1 MILYR
6 ESTEIG
12 RGQVKKSGGLP
23 AGLNLSVNTI
33 IPKDFI
39 FAYNAESPLLQH
51 MLASGIFPDGIRKD
65 RGHAQHVKDKPKRQ
79 TLCLRSVVLA
89 FDRIV
94 LQVNA

>member
-12 RGQVKKSGGLP
+12 RGAGKKSGGLP
-23 AGLNLSVNTI
+23 AGPNLSVNAI

-39 FAYNAESPLLQH
+39 FAYKAKSPLLQH
-51 MLASGIFPDGIRKD
+51 MLTSGIFPDGIRKD

-79 TLCLRSVVLA
+79 TLCLRSVALP
-89 FDRIV
+89 FYRIV

>member
-1 MILYR
+1 
-6 ESTEIG
+6 
-12 RGQVKKSGGLP
+12 
-23 AGLNLSVNTI
+23 
-33 IPKDFI
+33 
-39 FAYNAESPLLQH
+39 

-89 FDRIV
+89 FYRIV

>member
-1 MILYR
+1 
-6 ESTEIG
+6 
-12 RGQVKKSGGLP
+12 
-23 AGLNLSVNTI
+23 
-33 IPKDFI
+33 
-39 FAYNAESPLLQH
+39 

-79 TLCLRSVVLA
+79 TLCLRPVSFP